1 MISNGSTCNTCDH
14 FFCLDLH
21 VSSYKDGVGFS
32 QKNSQNKNNAPPP
45 KKINSI
51 VFKNIYVALNE
62 TWATQ
67 YFSIFFMQ
75 L

>member
-45 KKINSI
+45 
-51 VFKNIYVALNE
+51 
-62 TWATQ
+62 
-67 YFSIFFMQ
+67 
-75 L
+75 

>member
-1 MISNGSTCNTCDH
+1 MGFVFHKKIYKKKK
-14 FFCLDLH
+14 FCP
-21 VSSYKDGVGFS
+21 
-32 QKNSQNKNNAPPP
+32 PPP
-45 KKINSI
+45 KKN
-51 VFKNIYVALNE
+51 YVALNE